1 MAKEKEEKIL
11 NIYQRMN
18 AVQKEVDYIQKGD
31 KKVDNKYGFV
41 SHDQV
46 TAKMQPY
53 LVKHGICVVC
63 SVESYKNT
71 DVDAQRWC
79 SKSNKYIDFVNLRT
93 ELVLNVKFV
102 NIDDSSDFIEVKT
115 IGFGLDSSDKGAGK
129 AVSYAFKYALLK
141 NFMLETGDDPDEE
154 QQTEVIKSKDSSSF
168 KATDINDQYKA
179 EEKAL
184 PKMKADQVSEL
195 LRLEPLVNA
204 NVITST
210 KKGLIANYGSDDY
223 SNVPEN
229 FFDILKT
236 RYTNNIAM
244 LAKFEQKEKA
254 I

>member
-18 AVQKEVDYIQKGD
+18 AVQQEVDYIQKGD
-31 KKVDNKYGFV
+31 KKVDDKYGFV

-46 TAKMQPY
+46 TSKMQPY
-53 LVKHGICVVC
+53 LVKHGIFVAC
-63 SVESYKNT
+63 SVDEYKT
-71 DVDAQRWC
+71 VTIETKRIDYKS
-79 SKSNKYIDFVNLRT
+79 SKEVTALNLRT
-93 ELVLNVKFV
+93 ELTLNVKFV
-102 NIDDSSDFIEVKT
+102 NIDDPKDFIEVKS
-115 IGFGLDSSDKGAGK
+115 IGFGLDPSDKGAGK

-141 NFMLETGDDPDEE
+141 NFMLETGDDPDED
-154 QQTEVIKSKDSSSF
+154 QSTVMIKSEDSPSF
-168 KATDINDQYKA
+168 KATDINDQYKE

-184 PKMKADQVSEL
+184 PKMKDDQVTEL

-204 NVITST
+204 NVVAST